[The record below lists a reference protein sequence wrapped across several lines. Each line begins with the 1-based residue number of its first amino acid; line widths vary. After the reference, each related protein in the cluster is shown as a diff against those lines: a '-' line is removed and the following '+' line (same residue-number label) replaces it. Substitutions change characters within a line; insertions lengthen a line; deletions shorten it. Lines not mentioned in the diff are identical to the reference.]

1 MAPAT
6 PSPASPFDL
15 DLSLVLLS
23 EGSKVD
29 NKFDPGGRTNEGIT
43 QHVYDAWR
51 DKAGLPRRDV
61 FLITAAEVRAIYHDQ
76 YAAPLHVDGM
86 PAAVGYA
93 VFDAGVNSG
102 VTQSAKWLQA
112 ALKVATDGHLGLIT
126 LAALRGVNDVD
137 GLVDRLLD
145 ARLGMLRHLP
155 TWAHFGA
162 GWSKRVSFVRQHAHA
177 MSRPV
182 AIVTIAAAKPSA
194 VPHSFARSTAPAQPA
209 AATRTAAKA

>member
-1 MAPAT
+1 MAPT
-6 PSPASPFDL
+6 SPASPFDL

-23 EGSKVD
+23 EGGKVD

-76 YAAPLHVDGM
+76 YAAALHVDEM
-86 PAAVGYA
+86 PAGVGYA

-102 VTQSAKWLQA
+102 VTQSARWLQA
-112 ALKVATDGHLGLIT
+112 ALKVTADGHLGLVT
-126 LAALRGVNDVD
+126 LAALRGVNDID

-182 AIVTIAAAKPSA
+182 AVVSIAAAKPSA
-194 VPHSFARSTAPAQPA
+194 VPHSFARAVPL
-209 AATRTAAKA
+209 ATRPAAKA